1 MLTERLDKSPDVKV
15 RFDKLIREF
24 YRRFGEKK
32 GIKIHESR
40 IDFHGFGHFYF
51 EEMELNSRSCEMG
64 RT

>member
-1 MLTERLDKSPDVKV
+1 MLDKSPDVKA
-15 RFDKLIREF
+15 RFDKFIREF

-32 GIKIHESR
+32 GIKIHEPR

-51 EEMELNSRSCEMG
+51 EEREPNSLSQEMG